1 MSTIQDV
8 AKHAGISI
16 ATVSRALNNPDKVS
30 PETRE
35 RVMEAVRLLEY
46 YPNEK
51 AKLLSSKTKE
61 ISIGIIIPYISSYY
75 FGELYKGISRAAK
88 ARDVRIVL
96 HELHD
101 EGGEQPLMDALTLCK
116 QQGVSGILLS
126 SHYVGREYDLAIA
139 RLKLPVVLILAGHE
153 TANLPAYKI
162 DDIKA
167 AFDAVGYLV
176 TRGHKRIGI
185 ISGLLSNPVVGEPRY
200 VGARNAIDFY
210 RLPFHEKQLASGGIR
225 FENGYEA
232 MNELLAARGETG
244 ITAVFTATDE
254 LAFGAMKCIRDAG
267 LRVPE
272 DISVIGFDNLSI
284 AGMFSPGLT
293 TVSQPFADIGAEGV
307 HHLIEVIKNP
317 EEYAQPG
324 THYLPYTIV
333 ERESVAQR
341 SD

>member
-30 PETRE
+30 TETRE
-35 RVMEAVRLLEY
+35 RVMEAVRQLEY

-61 ISIGIIIPYISSYY
+61 ISVGIIIPYISSYY
-75 FGELYKGISRAAK
+75 FGELYKGISRTAK
-88 ARDVRIVL
+88 AQNVRIVL

-101 EGGEQPLMDALTLCK
+101 ESGEQSLMDALTFCK

-126 SHYVGREYDLAIA
+126 SQFVEKDYDLAIS
-139 RLKLPVVLILAGHE
+139 RLKLPVVLVLAHHE
-153 TANLPAYKI
+153 SAMLPAFKI

-167 AFDAVGYLV
+167 SFDAVSYLV

-185 ISGLLSNPVVGEPRY
+185 ISGSLSNPVVGEPRY
-200 VGARNAIDFY
+200 IGAKNAIDFY
-210 RLPFHEKQLASGGIR
+210 QLPFHDKQLVSGGIR
-225 FENGYEA
+225 FEDGYKA
-232 MNELLAARGETG
+232 MNELLAARDITG

-254 LAFGAMKCIRDAG
+254 LAFGAMKRVRDAG

-284 AGMFSPGLT
+284 SGMFSPGLT
-293 TVSQPFADIGAEGV
+293 TVSQPFADIGVEGV
-307 HHLIEVIKNP
+307 NHLIQAIKNP
-317 EEYAQPG
+317 AEMKPG
-324 THYLPYTIV
+324 TYYLPYNIV
-333 ERESVAQR
+333 ERESVAQT